1 MCAHGNSMDWNTIR
15 QEYVT
20 DDSSSY
26 RKLVKKYGV
35 PYSTLSERAKRENWT
50 GQRNQFRDRS
60 RTKSLDALVRCQARR
75 AERLQGV
82 ADKLLDKIERTVDA
96 ADTEELLSDSRILK
110 NVTDA
115 LRGIKEI
122 QMIRSEADEREQ
134 EARIASLERQTHGD
148 AEGELRV
155 VFASEAEELSE

>member
-1 MCAHGNSMDWNTIR
+1 MDWNTVR

-26 RKLVKKYGV
+26 RKLAKKYGV

-96 ADTEELLSDSRILK
+96 ADAEELLSDSKILK

-134 EARIASLERQTHGD
+134 EARIASLERQVNGD
-148 AEGELRV
+148 ADGGGLRV
-155 VFASEAEELSE
+155 MFASEAEELSE